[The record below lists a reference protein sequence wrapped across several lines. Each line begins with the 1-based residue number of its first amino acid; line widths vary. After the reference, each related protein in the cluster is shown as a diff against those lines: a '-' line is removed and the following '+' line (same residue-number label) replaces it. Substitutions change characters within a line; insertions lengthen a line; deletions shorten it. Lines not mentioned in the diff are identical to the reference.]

1 MLNFILSKID
11 RKYDR
16 APQGADI
23 NTAHTD
29 VIKTGDIVEYAIL
42 FSQGIRYRVEEI
54 KPETKE
60 ARIRVLNADGSDGK
74 QTYLAPMQMLRH
86 PHKNGSK

>member
-16 APQGADI
+16 APQGADKS
-23 NTAHTD
+23 TAHAD
-29 VIKTGDIVEYAIL
+29 VIKAGDIVEYAIL
-42 FSQGIRYRVEEI
+42 FSQNIRYRVEEI
-54 KPETKE
+54 QPDTKE
-60 ARIRVLNADGSDGK
+60 ARIRVLNADGSDGQ